1 MLTSYYAISVSI
13 TPWSTAVFDF
23 ILITLQIWDYLQN
36 VKYIYSMQKTYK
48 SFLEI
53 QTILPKIYP

>member
-1 MLTSYYAISVSI
+1 MLTAYYAVSVSI
-13 TPWSTAVFDF
+13 TPWSTAVLDF